1 MWEEVFEILS
11 RINLRTEWEERLEE
25 KKSKVDR
32 RATLSGVGGMYK
44 RGTG

>member
-1 MWEEVFEILS
+1 VFEILS
-11 RINLRTEWEERLEE
+11 RINLRTEWEERLG

-32 RATLSGVGGMYK
+32 RATLSGVGGLWK